1 MPNAAIEPTRA
12 FTQQIF
18 ERIGT
23 PQDNAVEV
31 ADHLVESSLRGMHS
45 HGLIRVPQY
54 LEEAR
59 NGAFDPA
66 ASPVVNL
73 RHGARVTISGNR
85 AFGQLGGMLA
95 AKEGIRVASEFG
107 CALVTATNLGHTGR
121 IGAYAE
127 AIGRAGKGSIWFASG
142 TGVEGR
148 RVAPFRGR
156 DARLSTNPISYSLPT
171 STEPVVADFATS
183 AGAEGV
189 VRSLRNRGLQAPPGM
204 LLDDQGRPTN
214 DPNALYSEPAGTIAL
229 LGGEVY
235 GHKGF
240 ALSLLVEAM
249 STLVGGLGFDDQMSP
264 HNTIAAIAFEVDDD
278 FRKRFESYISYLRS
292 TGVADPTKPVLL
304 PGDPER
310 SARGSATSVYIDDA
324 TWKALQSWSSQLD
337 VAMPPQVGAG

>member
-1 MPNAAIEPTRA
+1 MPNAAVEPTRA
-12 FTQQIF
+12 FTRQIF
-18 ERIGT
+18 QRIGT
-23 PQDNAVEV
+23 SEDNASEV

-45 HGLIRVPQY
+45 HGLIRIPQY
-54 LEEAR
+54 LEEASNR
-59 NGAFDPA
+59 AFDPG
-66 ASPVVNL
+66 ASPTVNV
-73 RHGARVTISGNR
+73 RHGARVTIFGNR

-95 AKEGIRVASEFG
+95 AQEGIRAASEFG
-107 CALVTATNLGHTGR
+107 CALVTATNLAHTGR

-142 TGVEGR
+142 TGLDGR

-156 DARLSTNPISYSLPT
+156 NARLSTNPIAYSLPT
-171 STEPVVADFATS
+171 SSEPVVADFATS

-189 VRSLRNRGLQAPPGM
+189 VRSLRNRGLQAPSGM
-204 LLDDQGRPTN
+204 LLDHQGQPTT
-214 DPNALYSEPAGTIAL
+214 DPNVLYSEPAGTIAL

-249 STLVGGLGFDDQMSP
+249 ATLVGGLRFDDQLSP
-264 HNTIAAIAFEVDDD
+264 HNTIAAIAFEVGDD
-278 FRKRFESYISYLRS
+278 FRGRFESYISYLRS

-310 SARGSATSVYIDDA
+310 SARSSAKSVHIDDA
-324 TWKALQSWSSQLD
+324 TWKALQSWSRKLN
-337 VAMPPQVGAG
+337 VAMPPQAGEN